1 MGGQSQFVA
10 RGPSALFSAT
20 VARSSPQS
28 SVPHSSES
36 FPNSALP
43 DPVEKKNGEQ
53 AAQRPQKTFRGRHV
67 QILYGLIDI
76 CFVVFD
82 GALAFLLRFPPPNLR
97 TVFAPSSLVGMDNR
111 YAGFLLLYVG
121 LIVLFCQGQRLYR
134 TPLELS
140 PSAEALSVAKAV
152 SFATLLLVAFVYL
165 SGARIASRGVVA
177 IGVLLNIAA
186 LSGWRY
192 AKRRF
197 ITGRIER
204 GVGTRNALVVG
215 AGQLGQSL
223 AQLLQ
228 QNKLLGYRFVGF
240 LDANPAGD
248 QTLGRVED
256 LSRVVRTEFVDEIF
270 VTIPTEREMV
280 KHIAFASRRHR
291 IAVNVIPDLYDG
303 LAWNAPLHRLGE
315 FPVIRLQEART
326 PRPGRIAKR
335 VIDICL
341 SSIGLIFCAPLL
353 VALTI
358 LIRWDSPGPVF
369 YRSRRV
375 GRKGRVFSCYK
386 LRTMV
391 ANADD
396 LKDSLRDR
404 NEREG
409 PFFKIDND
417 PRVTRTGTFLRRY
430 SLDELPQLWNVF
442 VGDMSLVGPR
452 PHPIDD
458 YKQYDL
464 DHLRRLE
471 VKPGITGL
479 WQVTARRDPSFER
492 GIRLD
497 LEYIENWNLRLDFR
511 IMLRTLASVA
521 RAEGC

>member
-1 MGGQSQFVA
+1 
-10 RGPSALFSAT
+10 
-20 VARSSPQS
+20 
-28 SVPHSSES
+28 
-36 FPNSALP
+36 
-43 DPVEKKNGEQ
+43 
-53 AAQRPQKTFRGRHV
+53 
-67 QILYGLIDI
+67 
-76 CFVVFD
+76 
-82 GALAFLLRFPPPNLR
+82 
-97 TVFAPSSLVGMDNR
+97 MDNR

-121 LIVLFCQGQRLYR
+121 LIILFCQGQRLYR
-134 TPLELS
+134 TPLELP
-140 PSAEALSVAKAV
+140 PSAEAFSVAKAV

-165 SGARIASRGVVA
+165 SGGRIVSRGIVA
-177 IGVLLNIAA
+177 ISVLLNIAA
-186 LSGWRY
+186 LAGWRY

-197 ITGRIER
+197 IISRVER
-204 GVGTRNALVVG
+204 GIGTRNALVVG
-215 AGQLGQSL
+215 AGQVGQSL
-223 AQLLQ
+223 AQMLQ
-228 QNKLLGYRFVGF
+228 ENKLLGYRFVGF
-240 LDANPAGD
+240 LDANYPAGEH
-248 QTLGRVED
+248 TLGRVED
-256 LSRVVRTEFVDEIF
+256 LARVARAEFIDEIF
-270 VTIPTEREMV
+270 VTTPTERELV
-280 KHIAFASRRHR
+280 KHIAFAAPRYR

-315 FPVIRLQEART
+315 FPVIRLQEVRI

-341 SSIGLIFCAPLL
+341 STAGLISCAPLL
-353 VALTI
+353 AVLAI
-358 LIRWDSPGPVF
+358 LVRWDSLGPVF
-369 YRSRRV
+369 YCSPRV

-391 ANADD
+391 VNADD

-404 NEREG
+404 NERKG

-417 PRVTRTGTFLRRY
+417 PRVTRVGKFLRRY

-479 WQVTARRDPSFER
+479 WQITARRDPSFER
-492 GIRLD
+492 GMRLD
-497 LEYIENWNLRLDFR
+497 LEYIENWNLRLDFQ
-511 IMLRTLASVA
+511 IMMRTLASVA